1 MTGESIIVM
10 GVTACGKSSV
20 GAALARALDAKFIDG
35 DDLHPRANILKMA
48 EGIPLGDEDRAPWLE
63 RIRDAVFSI
72 RHKSETGVI
81 VCSALKRHYRDSI
94 RAGNDRVRFLFLDGD
109 FELILARLRRRN
121 GHFMPESL
129 LQNQFEVLERPGA
142 DEPDVTFISIDGNVE
157 DVVNR
162 ALAAIK
168 GEAHVN

>member
-20 GAALARALDAKFIDG
+20 GAALAQALSAKFIDG
-35 DDLHPRANILKMA
+35 DDLHPKANIVKMA
-48 EGIPLGDEDRAPWLE
+48 DGIPLSDEDRAPWLE
-63 RIRDAVFSI
+63 RIRDAAFSI
-72 RHKSETGVI
+72 RHKNETGII

-94 RAGNDRVRFLFLDGD
+94 RIDNDRIRFIFLDGD
-109 FELILARLRRRN
+109 FELIMERLRRRS

-129 LQNQFEVLERPGA
+129 LQNQFDVLERPGPN
-142 DEPDVTFISIDGNVE
+142 EPDVTTINIDDNFE
-157 DVVNR
+157 VVVSC

>member
-20 GAALARALDAKFIDG
+20 GAALARALGAKFIDG

-72 RHKSETGVI
+72 RQKGETGVI

-109 FELILARLRRRN
+109 CALILARLRRRN

-142 DEPDVTFISIDGNVE
+142 DEPDVTFISIDGDFE